1 MIQPT
6 LQILGVGLNGT
17 STSSVLEK
25 IESAIKNEAK
35 LVIFTPNPEFLVLA
49 SRDSSFKY
57 LLNQADINIPD
68 GVGLL
73 WASKF
78 LKTQPLL
85 KTRVAGVDLVKEL
98 FVKGQELGW
107 KFGVVGNRRGDV
119 KEAEEQIEKL
129 RQEFPNL
136 QIANYEDGKK
146 YDIVLACQGME
157 LQERWIIENKDKV
170 NAKVFI
176 GVGGSLD
183 LLSGFTKRAPNIV
196 RKMGLEW
203 LWRLVGNPK
212 KHFGRVVNAVVVF
225 PWLVL
230 KERIKSNK
238 Y

>member
-17 STSSVLEK
+17 STDLVLRK
-25 IESAIKNEAK
+25 IEESLENEAK

-49 SRDSSFKY
+49 SRDSSFKK
-57 LLNQADINIPD
+57 LLNLADINIPD
-68 GVGLL
+68 GIGLI

-78 LKTQPLL
+78 LKTDPIL
-85 KTRVAGVDLVKEL
+85 KNRIVGVDLVKDL
-98 FVKGQELGW
+98 FIKGQEKGW
-107 KFGVVGNRRGDV
+107 KFGVVGARRGNIE
-119 KEAEEQIEKL
+119 EAEEQIEKL
-129 RQEFPNL
+129 RQEFPDLLITNI
-136 QIANYEDGKK
+136 QINQK
-146 YDIVLACQGME
+146 YDIVLVCQGME
-157 LQERWIIENKDKV
+157 KQENWIIENKDKV
-170 NAKVFI
+170 SAKVFI

-203 LWRLVGNPK
+203 LWRLVGNPR
-212 KHFGRVVNAVVVF
+212 KHFGRVANAVIVF

-230 KERIKSNK
+230 KAKLSNK